1 MDPALKTMLTET
13 VTHQAYLGQD
23 GYGMPQYGSPVTVP
37 ARVAYRV
44 TTLANAQG
52 QERTSTT
59 VVYMDGDIIL
69 TLRDKITLADGSAP
83 AIQNIYS
90 PTDPTQPGIPHH
102 HEISL

>member
-1 MDPALKTMLTET
+1 MDQELKTMLTET

-23 GYGMPQYGSPVTVP
+23 GYGKPQYSSGVTVP
-37 ARVAYRV
+37 ARVAYRT
-44 TTLANAQG
+44 TTLVNAQG

-59 VVYMDGDIIL
+59 VIYLDGDITL

-90 PTDPTQPGIPHH
+90 PTDPTRPGIPDH